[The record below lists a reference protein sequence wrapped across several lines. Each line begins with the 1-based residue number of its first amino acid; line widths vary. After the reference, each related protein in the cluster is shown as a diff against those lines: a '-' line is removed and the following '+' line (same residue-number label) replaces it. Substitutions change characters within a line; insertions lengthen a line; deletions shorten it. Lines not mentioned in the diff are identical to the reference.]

1 MVRIA
6 DQEWPATVVPA
17 DARERSQATGVL
29 VRRMGWVSERLTR
42 EERDDVERQL
52 EFWYSNGYCPDAL
65 LIAMSALPD
74 GTRQRPRRAGEKP
87 GDFLRSRMKGWFVDE
102 SAAGDLTEVREP
114 PRRGQTFEAWL
125 ANRRKQAA
133 DEGMYQRRSR
143 LTDAGERARA
153 EARTIASSRRK
164 DPLARVR
171 ESERRR
177 AAALE
182 SLRVVGEAVEVPPP
196 PASVSATPRMV
207 ASFAGRQSLAAHSPQ
222 VLRIVERLRAEKR
235 GPSATELAVLR
246 NAVRDA
252 HHNAGLGTLEAA
264 SAEVNDVDSLTPD
277 GQRIKDFLARA
288 ADDRLPLD
296 ATVRLL
302 HSMR

>member
-1 MVRIA
+1 MVRMA
-6 DQEWPATVVPA
+6 DQEWPSTVVPA
-17 DARERSQATGVL
+17 DARERAQATGVL

-52 EFWYSNGYCPDAL
+52 EFWYSHGYCPDAL
-65 LIAMSALPD
+65 LIAMSTLPG
-74 GTRQRPRRAGEKP
+74 GTRQRPRRASEKP
-87 GDFLRSRMKGWFVDE
+87 GDFLRSRMKGWFADE
-102 SAAGDLTEVREP
+102 SDATDLTEVREP

-133 DEGMYQRRSR
+133 DEGTYQRRSR
-143 LTDAGERARA
+143 LTDVGERARA
-153 EARTIASSRRK
+153 DARAIASSRRK

-171 ESERRR
+171 DSERRR

-196 PASVSATPRMV
+196 PASAGATPRMV

>member
-6 DQEWPATVVPA
+6 DQEWPSTVVPA
-17 DARERSQATGVL
+17 DARERAQSTGVL

-74 GTRQRPRRAGEKP
+74 GTRQRPRRASEKP

-102 SAAGDLTEVREP
+102 SAAADLTEVREP

-133 DEGMYQRRSR
+133 DEGTYQRRSR

-153 EARTIASSRRK
+153 EARTIAASRRK

-182 SLRVVGEAVEVPPP
+182 SLRVVGEAVEAPPP
-196 PASVSATPRMV
+196 CGLGGRNAANGGFVRWTAVVGRAFAAGAPDCRAV
-207 ASFAGRQSLAAHSPQ
+207 AGGEARAVGGGIGGAA
-222 VLRIVERLRAEKR
+222 KR
-235 GPSATELAVLR
+235 GSRRAPQCRA
-246 NAVRDA
+246 RDVGSGERGSQRRGFA
-252 HHNAGLGTLEAA
+252 DAG
-264 SAEVNDVDSLTPD
+264 
-277 GQRIKDFLARA
+277 RA
-288 ADDRLPLD
+288 ADQGFPRTCGGRP
-296 ATVRLL
+296 AAA
-302 HSMR
+302 